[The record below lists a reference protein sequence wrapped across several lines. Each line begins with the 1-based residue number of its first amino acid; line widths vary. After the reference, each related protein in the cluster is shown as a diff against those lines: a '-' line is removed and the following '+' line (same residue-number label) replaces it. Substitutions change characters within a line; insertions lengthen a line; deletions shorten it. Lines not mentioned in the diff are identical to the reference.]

1 MTLCCLQLLCLY
13 SRDVKGDI
21 VLFTAVCLYSRYV
34 KGDIVLFAA
43 VVVVFQICEG

>member
-1 MTLCCLQLLCLY
+1 MTLCCLQLL
-13 SRDVKGDI
+13 
-21 VLFTAVCLYSRYV
+21 CLYSRYV